1 MKRNNIKNEGDRIR
15 SMSNEELAHYL
26 TEGSWDCND
35 CEFGSNISDN
45 PLEEK
50 CDGNCYQHCL
60 NYLEREIKK

>member
-1 MKRNNIKNEGDRIR
+1 
-15 SMSNEELAHYL
+15 MSNEELAHYL

-35 CEFGSNISDN
+35 CESGINISDN